1 MSNIKFVML
10 DFDGTIANSFESI
23 IHCADKMCQNAGLP
37 FDRKIIDQN
46 MGCTTENCISL
57 LTGITDPE
65 YIKRLTDLYNSIYRE
80 EGLDMIKLFDGVLD
94 TVKRLHA
101 QGIKFSITSNNI
113 VPAISYVVNRL
124 GLMPYLDNI
133 IGIDCVERGKPEAD
147 IAIESMRRAG
157 VSPEEAVAVGGS
169 TFDMMMGRGAGCHCC
184 GVSYGCDTP
193 KDLVDNGA
201 EWVIDSFC
209 ELEKIVLG

>member
-1 MSNIKFVML
+1 MSNIKLVML

-65 YIKRLTDLYNSIYRE
+65 YI
-80 EGLDMIKLFDGVLD
+80 
-94 TVKRLHA
+94 KRLHA

-157 VSPEEAVAVGGS
+157 VSPEEAVAVGDS

>member
-1 MSNIKFVML
+1 MSNIKLVML

-157 VSPEEAVAVGGS
+157 CTPEESIVVGDS
-169 TFDMMMGRGAGCHCC
+169 TFDMGMGVNAGCRCC
-184 GVSYGCDTP
+184 GVTYGSHDRQT
-193 KDLVDNGA
+193 LFNSGA
-201 EWVIDSFC
+201 SWVIDDFR